1 MAHIIISIP
10 DTDKYIIFSTITDTI
25 LMKDI
30 NKEEVIKYELDYS
43 IEVTKKRTKTCVTKA
58 IEKLQT
64 IPPRVSYIETLEM
77 DKNNR

>member
-10 DTDKYIIFSTITDTI
+10 DTDKYIIFSTISDTI
-25 LMKDI
+25 LIKDI
-30 NKEEVIKYELDYS
+30 NKEEVIKYELDYH

-64 IPPRVSYIETLEM
+64 IPPRVSYIEALEM

>member
-25 LMKDI
+25 LIKDI

-43 IEVTKKRTKTCVTKA
+43 IAVTKTCVTKA

-64 IPPRVSYIETLEM
+64 IPPRVSYIEALEM